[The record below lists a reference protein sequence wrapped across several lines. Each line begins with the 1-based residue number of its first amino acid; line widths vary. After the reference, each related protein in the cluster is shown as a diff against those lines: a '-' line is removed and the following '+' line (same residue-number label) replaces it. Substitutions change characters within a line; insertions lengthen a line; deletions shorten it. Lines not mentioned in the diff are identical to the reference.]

1 MGRPLRIEYAGAL
14 YHITSRGNERKKI
27 FLDDGDRKKF
37 LGILEDYHDRYGI
50 LIHSYVLMD
59 NHYHLILETPRGNL
73 LKVMHGLN
81 GGYTGYFNR
90 KYRRAGHLFQ
100 GRYKG
105 IVIDKDP
112 YLIPLSRY
120 VHLNPVR
127 AKAVE
132 RPEQYRWSSYRG
144 YIGKGKEFEWVEYS
158 WILSQFG
165 RGRTRARRRY
175 REYTEEA
182 LKERV
187 KSPLKS
193 LHGQVILGGEE
204 FIRGIKGM
212 FTGKG
217 LSHEIVE
224 RKRLVEYP
232 LLDEVVRRVAEA
244 FKIDERAIR
253 GKGSRANTA
262 RRVAIYLA
270 QRYTGLGNK
279 AIGDLFGG
287 IHYSA
292 VSKASGRLREEMIF
306 DQRLSRLVNELD
318 SHFKTPW
325 AYERYQELQG

>member
-14 YHITSRGNERKKI
+14 YHITSRGNERRKI
-27 FLDDGDRKKF
+27 FLDDADRKKF
-37 LGILEDYHDRYGI
+37 LGILEEYHDRYGI

-59 NHYHLILETPRGNL
+59 NHYHLILETPKGNL

-90 KYRRAGHLFQ
+90 KYGRSGHLFQ

-105 IVIDKDP
+105 IIVDKDS

-127 AKAVE
+127 ARITE

-144 YIGKGKEFEWVEYS
+144 YIGRENQHEWVEYS

-165 RGRTRARRRY
+165 SRRIRANRRY

-182 LKERV
+182 LRKKVED
-187 KSPLKS
+187 PLKR
-193 LHGQVILGGEE
+193 LHSQVILGGEE
-204 FIRGIKGM
+204 FVKGIRGLL
-212 FTGKG
+212 TGKA
-217 LSHEIVE
+217 LSQEIIE
-224 RKRLVEYP
+224 RKRLIEYP
-232 LLDEVVRRVAEA
+232 LLDEVVGRVARV
-244 FKIDERAIR
+244 FKIREEEIR
-253 GKGSRANTA
+253 GRGGRANRA
-262 RRVAIYLA
+262 RNVALLLA

-279 AIGDLFGG
+279 EIGEIFGG

-292 VSKASGRLREEMIF
+292 VSKASRRLREEMTS
-306 DQRLSRLVNELD
+306 DKRLSRLLD
-318 SHFKTPW
+318 EVESHFKT
-325 AYERYQELQG
+325 